1 MPACRSKTMPI
12 RHQRMLVATVFAL
25 LVSAAN
31 PARAEVGEVTIAQ
44 QYGVAF
50 LPLMWMEHNKLIE
63 KHAKAQGL
71 ELKANWAKLAG
82 PAAINDGL
90 LSGAVNFSAVGAP
103 SLITLWGKTK
113 GNIGVMGVSAVTTY
127 PLYLNVRNPNV
138 KSIKDF
144 TEKDKIAVPAVKVS
158 TQAIM
163 LQMAS
168 EKVFGEGNQYK
179 LDPLTIT
186 LSHPDG

>member
-1 MPACRSKTMPI
+1 MRKLLIAA
-12 RHQRMLVATVFAL
+12 VVFAITTAG
-25 LVSAAN
+25 V
-31 PARAEVGEVTIAQ
+31 RAEVNEVTIAQ
-44 QYGVAF
+44 QYGVSF

-63 KHAKAQGL
+63 KHAKALGL
-71 ELKANWAKLAG
+71 GDIKTNWAKLAG

-90 LSGAVNFSAVGAP
+90 LSGSVQFSSVGAP

-144 TEKDKIAVPAVKVS
+144 TDKD
-158 TQAIM
+158 
-163 LQMAS
+163 
-168 EKVFGEGNQYK
+168 
-179 LDPLTIT
+179 
-186 LSHPDG
+186 